1 VRHDLAGK
9 VALVTGGSRGIGAA
23 VARALAGAGADVA
36 ITYLNSRQAA
46 ENVAAKMRA
55 LGVRTRSIRADQA
68 DPAAP
73 AAVVRHV
80 ASTGRGRTS
89 PR

>member
-1 VRHDLAGK
+1 MQPDLAGK

-46 ENVAAKMRA
+46 D
-55 LGVRTRSIRADQA
+55 GV
-68 DPAAP
+68 
-73 AAVVRHV
+73 
-80 ASTGRGRTS
+80 
-89 PR
+89 